1 MDTRV
6 RDILERIDRHWR
18 AQHRV
23 SDLAASVNLGAS
35 RLEHLVKSDTKMCL
49 RDLIRRR
56 RIDEAARLL
65 VTTHKR
71 ISEIAYYVGFTDIS
85 NFNHAFRRDRGLSP
99 RVYRDASRDEEPTS
113 TE

>member
-6 RDILERIDRHWR
+6 RDILERVDRHW
-18 AQHRV
+18 QSPLRV
-23 SDLAASVNLGAS
+23 RDLAASVNLGPS
-35 RLEHLVKSDTKMCL
+35 RLEHLVKTATQMCL

-85 NFNHAFRRDRGLSP
+85 NFNHAFRRERGLSP
-99 RVYRDASRDEEPTS
+99 GLYRLRWRRRNPAE
-113 TE
+113 

>member
-1 MDTRV
+1 MDARV
-6 RDILERIDRHWR
+6 RETLERLDQHWR

-23 SDLAASVNLGAS
+23 RELADAVNLGPS
-35 RLEHLVKSDTKMCL
+35 RLEHLVKSDTQMCL

-56 RIDEAARLL
+56 RIEEAARLL

-85 NFNHAFRRDRGLSP
+85 NFNHAFRRERGLSP
-99 RVYRDASRDEEPTS
+99 SVFRENSRAETGSSEE
-113 TE
+113 